1 MLLSQYGRFFAYMQ
15 CQIRSLMDQ
24 NVTIQC
30 DCQLQ
35 LPQGMGDMPLS
46 KTTFAGFEEYCL
58 PATGWWLVSYPS
70 DARIEHLDNYNVD
83 VSTPPCMGIFRPPR
97 A

>member
-35 LPQGMGDMPLS
+35 LPQAMGDMPLS
-46 KTTFAGFEEYCL
+46 KTTFTGFEEYCL
-58 PATGWWLVSYPS
+58 PTGKWQISYPS
-70 DARIEHLDNYNVD
+70 NVHIEHRDYYSVD
-83 VSTPPCMGIFRPPR
+83 YSSPSCAGIFRPPR